1 METARPPA
9 LGAALLL
16 VLPLDAPQLRFQ
28 QLRLTLRDR
37 QLRPHVLVRLQARR
51 SSGALLRIA

>member
-37 QLRPHVLVRLQARR
+37 QLRPHVLVRLARR

>member
-9 LGAALLL
+9 LSAALLL

-37 QLRPHVLVRLQARR
+37 QLRPHVLVRLARR
-51 SSGALLRIA
+51 SSMALLRIA